1 MRKQSLIILTLFMS
15 TLMFAQK
22 KELREAERAIRS
34 SNFAEANTALKS
46 AEAMMSQMDEDL
58 KSKYYY
64 LKAEALYAEGKGT
77 YDDIKQAQEDL
88 EKVTSD
94 YVQEAGEFKTKMA
107 NELLKKGNDFYT
119 NKDYSSASKYF
130 EQSYR
135 LSTVD
140 TTFLYYAAATALN
153 VQEYKRALK
162 LYEELRDLG
171 YTGVHTEYYATNK
184 ESGEEEVFDK
194 ATWELYKKSDEYIK
208 PGERTTE
215 SKRPEIIKNI
225 ALIYINEGDNDKAIA
240 AIKAARE
247 EDPNDVNLV
256 LNEANIYLKTGD
268 KEKFKALLEKATE
281 MDPTNPELYYNL
293 GVVASQ
299 SGATEQSKTYYEKA
313 IELDPQYINAYINL
327 AVLTLADEKDIIKE
341 MNGLG
346 NSAADNKRY
355 DELKEKRQELYKN
368 AVPYLTKALEI
379 DSENLDAAQ
388 TLMNIYSILGETDK
402 YKEMKAKVAELQ
414 AN

>member
-1 MRKQSLIILTLFMS
+1 MRKQSLIIITLFMS
-15 TLMFAQK
+15 TLLFAQK
-22 KELREAERAIRS
+22 RELRDAEKAIRS
-34 SNFAEANTALKS
+34 SNFAEANSALES
-46 AEAMMSQMDEDL
+46 AKAMMSQMDEDL

-64 LKAEALYAEGKGT
+64 LKAEALYAEGKGS
-77 YDDIKQAQEDL
+77 YDDIQQATENL
-88 EKVTSD
+88 GKVTSD

-107 NELLKKGNDFYT
+107 NELLKKGNDLYT
-119 NKDYSSASKYF
+119 NKDYSKSSKYF

-135 LSTVD
+135 LSPQD

-171 YTGVHTEYYATNK
+171 YTGVHTEYFATNK

-194 ATWELYKKSDEYIK
+194 ATWELYKKSNDYIK
-208 PGERTTE
+208 PGTRQTE

-225 ALIYINEGDNDKAIA
+225 ALIYINEGDNDKAIG

-268 KEKFKALLEKATE
+268 KEKFKELLEKATE

-299 SGATEQSKTYYEKA
+299 NGEAEQAKTYYEKS

-355 DELKEKRQELYKN
+355 DELKEKRQDLYKN
-368 AVPYLTKALEI
+368 AVPYLTKAMEI
-379 DSENLDAAQ
+379 DSENVDAAQ
-388 TLMNIYSILGETDK
+388 TLMNIYSILGETEK

-414 AN
+414 GN